1 MPCIKKALRLIY
13 HYNFL
18 GKSANLGAILKAFIR
33 APLYCGAVEPVPKIH
48 DLVLA
53 MLMKKLNVCSI
64 FFFFFFFFFFNF
76 YKFLCTEEE
85 NDENFFK
92 ILH

>member
-53 MLMKKLNVCSI
+53 TEYRLHTECS
-64 FFFFFFFFFFNF
+64 
-76 YKFLCTEEE
+76 LP
-85 NDENFFK
+85 
-92 ILH
+92 